1 MSMNE
6 QKGRLLLR
14 ISASLKKRLAE
25 MAEREHRSLNGQIE
39 FLLEKAVLEG
49 NADGDEVFP
58 HVQTRRQSKS

>member
-1 MSMNE
+1 M
-6 QKGRLLLR
+6 LR
-14 ISASLKKRLAE
+14 ISASLKKRLTE

-49 NADGDEVFP
+49 KADGDEVFP